1 MFKTIAMLAALLF
14 ATLAQAQSDYPNKP
28 VRVLLGF
35 AAGGP
40 TDVVGRMYTAK
51 LSEYMG
57 QQVFIENRAGAAGR
71 IATQAAAKAAPD
83 GYTLL
88 LGVISTHG
96 LAPAL
101 RSKVPYDAV
110 RDFTPVALAVNV
122 PMILVVNPK
131 LIKATD
137 LKSLIAE
144 LRANGPGKYE
154 FGSSGNGGISHMC
167 MELFKQRTGLRELV
181 HVPYNGTGPAFNDL
195 FAGRLAM
202 ICEGVGGAAGHVRS
216 GAVRGIGAA
225 TLRRAHALP
234 DLPTISEGGLQ
245 GFEAYT
251 WNMFFAPAAVPRPIV
266 DRVNREIN
274 RAAKDPTLRP
284 KLDALGVEVVDD
296 STPDSL
302 KDFVATE
309 VGRWSAVAKA
319 ANLKLDD

>member
-1 MFKTIAMLAALLF
+1 MFKAIAISSALAFAAPAL
-14 ATLAQAQSDYPNKP
+14 AQSDYPSRP

-51 LSEYMG
+51 ISEYMG
-57 QQVFIENRAGAAGR
+57 QQVFIDNRAGAAGI
-71 IATQAAAKAAPD
+71 IATELAARAKPD

-101 RSKVPYDAV
+101 RQGNLPYDAV
-110 RDFTPVALAVNV
+110 KDFAPVQLAVNV
-122 PMILVVNPK
+122 PMIIVVNPK
-131 LIKATD
+131 LIQAKD
-137 LKSLIAE
+137 VKSLIAE
-144 LRANGPGKYE
+144 LRAGGAGKYE

-167 MELFKQRTGLRELV
+167 MELFKQRTGLKELV

-195 FAGRLAM
+195 FAGRLSM

-225 TLRRAHALP
+225 TLKRAHALP
-234 DLPTISEGGLQ
+234 ELPTISESGLA

-251 WNMFFAPAAVPRPIV
+251 WNMFFAPAATPRPIV
-266 DRVNREIN
+266 ERVNRELN
-274 RAAKDPTLRP
+274 RAAKDPTMRP
-284 KLDALGVEVVDD
+284 KLDALGVEVVED

-302 KDFVATE
+302 KNFVATE
-309 VGRWSAVAKA
+309 VERWTAVAKA
-319 ANLKLDD
+319 SGIKVE